1 MVGRGCL
8 VTVSPLAVVA
18 AAVARLL
25 LMPQKNCT
33 PASGGFIS
41 FENCIMATNYII
53 IMHKIT
59 FQSCWPKKPVI
70 FGIEQGHNILQNIL
84 TLQPPVL
91 KLCLHKENL
100 RTVMSAGGPFGIC
113 CLVVLPTRLG
123 SGTSFFPYE

>member
-53 IMHKIT
+53 IMHKNCNVSWGTIWDMLSCGPSHQIGIGDIIFPIRMIT
-59 FQSCWPKKPVI
+59 
-70 FGIEQGHNILQNIL
+70 HRRL
-84 TLQPPVL
+84 TEV
-91 KLCLHKENL
+91 
-100 RTVMSAGGPFGIC
+100 F
-113 CLVVLPTRLG
+113 
-123 SGTSFFPYE
+123 